1 MIEGI
6 AGVQARIASI
16 QARAAFATTSVN
28 GPLAMDIAG
37 PADPTTGFDP
47 FGAVYQEAMAQAGI
61 VDRGAGDDA
70 AGADDGSLGS
80 APPAAAPVYGT
91 GQVAT
96 FTPGEFAA
104 LTDPQATTGTTGAI
118 GTTGTIGA
126 TGTATTT
133 SPAASYNVS
142 AYDPSAYASAS
153 STIGSATGATTDP
166 LAVLDGP
173 VYTGA
178 SRRAAS
184 QYGTAGVEF
193 TPTSTTRWVPTGQ
206 PGASIGKVGGYGRM
220 PVTDEQRAI
229 GNGHLTGDVLQPIGQ
244 GGHRLYAPAAAAWR
258 DAVAAAAADGIDLR
272 ITDSYRS
279 YDNQV
284 NLADRKGL
292 YSSGGYAATPGT
304 SNHGWGMAVD
314 ADVNDPATLS
324 WMRNNAWKF
333 GWVEAV
339 PREPWHWEFRPQQ
352 A

>member
-28 GPLAMDIAG
+28 GPLSMDIAG

-70 AGADDGSLGS
+70 TGTGDGSPGS
-80 APPAAAPVYGT
+80 TSAAAPPVYGT

-104 LTDPQATTGTTGAI
+104 LTDQQSTTGTTTGTTT
-118 GTTGTIGA
+118 GSTTGT
-126 TGTATTT
+126 TTT
-133 SPAASYNVS
+133 SPAASYTVS
-142 AYDPSAYASAS
+142 AYDPSSYASSS
-153 STIGSATGATTDP
+153 STIGSATGVTTDP

-206 PGASIGKVGGYGRM
+206 PGASIGKVGGYGPM

-229 GNGHLTGDVLQPIGQ
+229 GNGHLTGEVLQPIGQ

-292 YSSGGYAATPGT
+292 YSNGGYAATPGT

-314 ADVNDPATLS
+314 ADVTDPATLN
-324 WMRNNAWKF
+324 WMRDNAWKF